1 MQIVVHEG
9 NTREIMLLRWS
20 QLGGLLCG
28 LLLILIGVGIQ
39 MIWLRTSLLLALSG
53 AMAGLLYE
61 HRLRQRGETDGV
73 AALLPV
79 ASGVSSLLALVVAV

>member
-1 MQIVVHEG
+1 VVNEW

-28 LLLILIGVGIQ
+28 LLLILIGAGIQ

-53 AMAGLLYE
+53 AIAGVLYE